1 MDIRETIATLGTQDT
16 THDEGK
22 RDKKKPN
29 TENLK
34 YEQHGSNQKPGV
46 IPGAREG

>member
-22 RDKKKPN
+22 QDKK
-29 TENLK
+29 NLT
-34 YEQHGSNQKPGV
+34 QKT
-46 IPGAREG
+46 